1 MHVRQYTRLWLLQQ
15 TWDLAG
21 KFRFN
26 LFDFICPDVSMLAQ
40 YLQWAV
46 WHTFFNLP
54 FFPKVGFRGMLEWTR
69 MSRSLGF
76 LLAPQVN
83 FDWYRSLVMSDV
95 PRIGQF
101 CLRRWRILLSSLWC
115 SRIKK
120 NWSGWL
126 FRSLASVPCGTCR
139 LAYDC
144 KREGLSMPRA
154 CSRALSRESRLYPRR
169 IKASRMISES
179 GQRSWG

>member
-46 WHTFFNLP
+46 WHTFLDLP
-54 FFPKVGFRGMLEWTR
+54 FFPKVGFRGMLERTR

-83 FDWYRSLVMSDV
+83 FD
-95 PRIGQF
+95 
-101 CLRRWRILLSSLWC
+101 
-115 SRIKK
+115 
-120 NWSGWL
+120 
-126 FRSLASVPCGTCR
+126 
-139 LAYDC
+139 
-144 KREGLSMPRA
+144 
-154 CSRALSRESRLYPRR
+154 
-169 IKASRMISES
+169 
-179 GQRSWG
+179 